1 MILILLLQG
10 TPLSIHRF
18 FMLLNNLHENQLIAS
33 RIPKGMNASAPLP
46 RLQHHRRAIVAA
58 HVSWKSEDAC
68 DTDCLTAW
76 GIIAGDPF
84 VSLLHMCIAT
94 LNMANI
100 QGWFCIPI
108 PILGKGDNVG
118 YRRVGGLWSPEEKK
132 DVSRA
137 YSEPDAAVGGSMH
150 GMVNFII
157 AAMAAFFLYDSGH
170 AFPSVLAV
178 LVAIVAFGSWGV
190 MFRYDPRIRMKQLKR
205 LRSTMLS
212 EGRPPEEISRLDT
225 YIKTSG
231 QAGTPSVPRWLALV
245 NYISFIGGFILLI
258 WGVMSIVR

>member
-1 MILILLLQG
+1 
-10 TPLSIHRF
+10 
-18 FMLLNNLHENQLIAS
+18 
-33 RIPKGMNASAPLP
+33 
-46 RLQHHRRAIVAA
+46 
-58 HVSWKSEDAC
+58 
-68 DTDCLTAW
+68 
-76 GIIAGDPF
+76 
-84 VSLLHMCIAT
+84 MCIVT
-94 LNMANI
+94 LKMANI
-100 QGWFCIPI
+100 QGWPCIPI
-108 PILGKGDNVG
+108 PILGKGDNVR
-118 YRRVGGLWSPEEKK
+118 YRRVRDSRSPEERK

-137 YSEPDAAVGGSMH
+137 YSEPDAAVGGSMR

-157 AAMAAFFLYDSGH
+157 AAMAAFVLYDSGH
-170 AFPSVLAV
+170 TFPGLLAV
-178 LVAIVAFGSWGV
+178 LVAIIAFGSWGV